1 MTTYVDIPII
11 DYPLYEMSV
20 SLEGNS
26 YILEFTYVERMKL
39 YTISMYDSDK
49 NPLVL
54 GEALIPNY
62 PIFQDYALADLSGA
76 FYLIDKSALQ
86 SEAYKLYPENLSQ
99 YYYLVYAY

>member
-11 DYPLYEMSV
+11 DYPFYDMSV

-26 YILEFTYVERMKL
+26 YILEFIYVDRMKL

-49 NPLVL
+49 NPIVL
-54 GEALIPNY
+54 GEALVPNY
-62 PIFQDYALADLSGA
+62 PIFQDYALENLTGA
-76 FYLIDKSALQ
+76 FYLIEKSTLQ
-86 SEAYKLYPENLSQ
+86 REAYKEFPENLSQ